1 MSSIRT
7 HLRFG
12 NVVALLALFVALGG
26 GAYAATSLPAN
37 SVGTKQ
43 LKKGAVT
50 LSKISPRTQQALR
63 GHDGP
68 PGATGPTG
76 PMGPK
81 GDRGDP
87 GTTSAWTGYAELHG
101 GSSPQ
106 NDHHVATF
114 TFTSPVAGFADVTAQ
129 FAIGARNSGSDCRVQ
144 SQVATAPAAPNS
156 ASPGYTEEFLPG
168 NVPTQNPNTG
178 GGYLEL
184 DGSVSR
190 VLAIAAG
197 SNTVY
202 LNGATTCNQALW
214 GPITITALYVNTN
227 PAATLTAP

>member
-50 LSKISPRTQQALR
+50 LSKISPRAQQALR
-63 GHDGP
+63 GHHGP
-68 PGATGPTG
+68 SGATGATGPT
-76 PMGPK
+76 GPK

-87 GTTSAWTGYAELHG
+87 GPTTAWTGYAELHG
-101 GSSPQ
+101 GRSPQ

-114 TFTSPVAGFADVTAQ
+114 TFASPVAGFVDVTAH
-129 FAIGARNSGSDCRVQ
+129 FAIGARNSGGDCSVQ
-144 SQVATAPAAPNS
+144 SQVAAAAAAPNS
-156 ASPGYTEEFLPG
+156 ASAGYTEEFLPG
-168 NVPTQNPNTG
+168 NVPTQNG
-178 GGYLEL
+178 SGGYLEL

-190 VLAIAAG
+190 VLAVVAG
-197 SNTVY
+197 SNSIY
-202 LNGATTCNQALW
+202 LNGATSCNQALW

-227 PAATLTAP
+227 NAATLIAP